1 MATTKQFFRDLFLFI
16 IMLCGAFILGLLLQ
30 NIFQSRSLVSMI
42 FVLAVF
48 LLSLITEGYFWGIL
62 ASLTSVLI
70 FNYVFSFPYFA
81 FDFLT
86 TANLVS
92 TVVMLIVAVITGTL
106 TTKLKLQ
113 DQLRMESEREKMR
126 GNLLRAISHDLRTP
140 LTAIYGSCSALI
152 DNHDSLSQEQQ
163 FKLLKDM
170 QEDSENLIRIVENLL
185 SVTRVNGETVAVRKT
200 PTVLEELIDSVLQKF
215 HKRYPNQAITVTIP
229 DEFVSIPMD
238 ALLIEQVLINLLEN
252 AVCHAH
258 GMTELCLTVRTD
270 GSTATFEIT
279 DDGSGIPRD
288 RLEHLFSGQYFP
300 SDTPSDSNRSGMGIG
315 LSVCSA
321 IIKAHN
327 GTITG
332 CNQQG
337 GGAQFRFSLEMED
350 PDLE

>member
-1 MATTKQFFRDLFLFI
+1 MSINKQILRDLFFFTV
-16 IMLCGAFILGLLLQ
+16 MLCGAFFLGLILQ
-30 NIFQSRSLVSMI
+30 NTFQSRSLVSMI

-48 LLSLITEGYFWGIL
+48 LLSLITQGYFWGIL
-62 ASLTSVLI
+62 ASMVSVLI
-70 FNYVFSFPYFA
+70 FNYVFTFPYFA

-92 TVVMLIVAVITGTL
+92 ALVMLIVAVITGTL

-113 DQLRMESEREKMR
+113 DQVRMESEREKMR

-140 LTAIYGSCSALI
+140 LTTIYGSCSALM
-152 DNHDSLSQEQQ
+152 DNHDTLTREQQ
-163 FKLLKDM
+163 LKLLQDM

-200 PTVLEELIDSVLQKF
+200 PIVLEELIDSVLQKF
-215 HKRYPNQAITVTIP
+215 HKRHPNQPVTVTIP
-229 DEFVSIPMD
+229 DEFISIPMD

-252 AVCHAH
+252 AVYHAH
-258 GMTELCLTVRTD
+258 GMTELRLTVEVD
-270 GSTATFEIT
+270 DIWANFEIT
-279 DDGSGIPRD
+279 DNGSGIPKD
-288 RLEHLFSGQYFP
+288 RLEHLFSGQYYRK
-300 SDTPSDSNRSGMGIG
+300 DTPSDSNRSGMGIG

-332 CNQQG
+332 GNQNG
-337 GGAQFRFSLEMED
+337 GGAKFRFSLEMEAAN
-350 PDLE
+350 LE

>member
-1 MATTKQFFRDLFLFI
+1 MKGTKKILLDFFSAVALLT
-16 IMLCGAFILGLLLQ
+16 GAFLLGLMLGQ
-30 NIFQSRSLVSMI
+30 FTDSQSLVAMI

-48 LLSLITEGYFWGIL
+48 IISLITQGYLWGIL
-62 ASLTSVLI
+62 ASLASVLI

-81 FDFLT
+81 FEFLS

-92 TVVMLIVAVITGTL
+92 TMVMLIVAITTGAL

-140 LTAIYGSCSALI
+140 LTTIYGSCSALI
-152 DNHDSLSQEQQ
+152 DNYETLNRDQQ
-163 FKLLKDM
+163 LKLLCDM

-185 SVTRVNGETVAVRKT
+185 SVTRVNGEAVTVRKS

-215 HKRYPNQAITVTIP
+215 NKRHPNQPVTVTIP

-252 AVCHAH
+252 AVYHAH
-258 GMTELCLTVRTD
+258 GMTELCLTVLTD
-270 GSTATFEIT
+270 GKTATFEIT
-279 DDGSGIPRD
+279 DDGTGIPKD
-288 RLEHLFSGQYFP
+288 RLEHLFSGQYFK
-300 SDTPSDSNRSGMGIG
+300 SNTPSDSNRSGMGIG

-332 CNQQG
+332 NNHQG
-337 GGAQFRFSLEMED
+337 GGAQFRFSLEMEQSD
-350 PDLE
+350 HE

>member
-1 MATTKQFFRDLFLFI
+1 MCNKKQILRDLTFFFL
-16 IMLCGAFILGLLLQ
+16 MLAAAFLLGMMLE
-30 NIFQSRSLVSMI
+30 NIAQSHAPVSML

-48 LLSLITEGYFWGIL
+48 LISLITEGYLWGIL

-70 FNYVFSFPYFA
+70 YNYVFSFPYFA

-92 TVVMLIVAVITGTL
+92 ACLMLIVAIITGTL
-106 TTKLKLQ
+106 TTKLKQ
-113 DQLRMESEREKMR
+113 QEQLRMESEREKMR

-140 LTAIYGSCSALI
+140 LTTIYGSCSALI
-152 DNHDSLSQEQQ
+152 ENHELLSPEQRI
-163 FKLLKDM
+163 KHLKDM

-215 HKRYPNQAITVTIP
+215 HKRHPNQAVTTTIP
-229 DEFVSIPMD
+229 NEFISIPMD

-252 AVCHAH
+252 AVYHAH
-258 GMTELCLTVRTD
+258 GMTELRLDVKIED
-270 GSTATFEIT
+270 NTAVFEIT
-279 DDGSGIPRD
+279 DNGIGIPAD
-288 RLEHLFSGQYFP
+288 RLEHLFSGQYYRKDGP
-300 SDTPSDSNRSGMGIG
+300 ADSNRNGMGIG

-321 IIKAHN
+321 IISAHN

-332 CNQQG
+332 NNRQG
-337 GGAQFRFSLEMED
+337 GGAQFRFCLEMEN
-350 PDLE
+350 PTHE

>member
-288 RLEHLFSGQYFP
+288 RLEHLFSGQ
-300 SDTPSDSNRSGMGIG
+300 
-315 LSVCSA
+315 
-321 IIKAHN
+321 
-327 GTITG
+327 
-332 CNQQG
+332 
-337 GGAQFRFSLEMED
+337 
-350 PDLE
+350 